1 MGDPGSQLPYGL
13 DQGSIKP
20 GAVRSMTS
28 DKLASF
34 SLGTTKKTPFQK
46 HQEAKAA
53 KRKAEEEAAKAEMAQ
68 WVETFESA
76 GSEKKFV
83 RGGVIEQGN
92 PRAPAPPGG
101 GRAGPGSASSSRPP
115 AREPSAATKSMFSVD
130 DDIDGEDID
139 GEPLPAAGKA
149 APPPVPSGPARIS
162 APVIRRKEAAPPASA
177 APLRKK
183 TETKPSQMAA
193 FMEELRREQEE
204 RELYGERD
212 SDRAMREP
220 PMTSFDNQDPET
232 TNLYVGNLAPDITEE
247 VLFREL

>member
-101 GRAGPGSASSSRPP
+101 GRYGPPRQ
-115 AREPSAATKSMFSVD
+115 SAA
-130 DDIDGEDID
+130 
-139 GEPLPAAGKA
+139 LAAGGWR
-149 APPPVPSGPARIS
+149 PDRRPGPELPCRVPRLGPAS
-162 APVIRRKEAAPPASA
+162 QLHAADA
-177 APLRKK
+177 A
-183 TETKPSQMAA
+183 
-193 FMEELRREQEE
+193 
-204 RELYGERD
+204 
-212 SDRAMREP
+212 
-220 PMTSFDNQDPET
+220 
-232 TNLYVGNLAPDITEE
+232 VHAPDGIPPRLAAST
-247 VLFREL
+247 RAAA